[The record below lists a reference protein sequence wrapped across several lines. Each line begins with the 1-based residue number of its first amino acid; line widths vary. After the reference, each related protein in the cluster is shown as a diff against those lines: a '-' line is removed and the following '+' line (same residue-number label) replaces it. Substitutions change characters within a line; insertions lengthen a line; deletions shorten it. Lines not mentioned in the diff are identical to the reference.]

1 MKTILNVVSIAL
13 AVSALAVVCSC
24 RNEEPAE
31 QPKIEKLQFT
41 EAKKTLEVGQQASV
55 GIVITPGE
63 ARKGSVIEYSASVK
77 GIIAID
83 KEKSGS
89 EGAVFTAVA
98 PGSVVLLAKSGGVV
112 DYCDITVTGETEISI
127 PYISLTESVL
137 ELPVGKK
144 RYVAASLQGGSPAD
158 QNNFTFS
165 NSSDYFVY
173 MESVNNTVVL
183 EGLKKGMS
191 RVTIGHPKAQ
201 YNTSCVVFVL
211 NEGENARYITGENVV
226 FMELGT
232 GTREYAVRMV
242 GFDESVYSN
251 VIDNTFFQVIEGNSI
266 IDVTGIGKTCTIKAK
281 SAGVARVQARNQAI
295 TDYTFEFQVV
305 VQQKNDVKYINT
317 KQNFYIINDT
327 DYVNFNVNIEG
338 DVPADWADSFSCHIP
353 AEYDGVISVEHMK
366 DRFVVQGIK
375 NGQAVLVIENEYTK
389 GFPCEILFIV
399 QNQRIAA
406 AEDPLYIKTSQTV
419 IQMEAGKGAPD
430 AILKM
435 QLVGGTSADQ
445 NNFEWVVEDSS
456 IITVAA
462 PGTVNYKRSQ
472 VNTRQVYEI
481 EAVITAKKPGTVRIT
496 VSNKPK
502 ALNDVTVIVKVY
514 PYGTFNG
521 QALYIDGPS
530 IIKLK
535 EGTDVDIYTPVI
547 GGNPALLGPTEWES
561 KNPAI
566 AYVTGSGLHGNVRA
580 GASGVT
586 KLKVSGENIAQEFEA
601 VIVVYREGEEDLL
614 KFIYTDNISY
624 RLTVGQTARIPIRH
638 PNILSSQ
645 FDFTVYNTNKQSI
658 YHAVSGDVIL
668 VSGYET
674 GSGEL
679 IIQTDDPECND
690 LTIAITVE
698 SGQID
703 AARPYS
709 ISVQGD
715 NYIGVE
721 EGQTISVTVEM
732 PGAGPKE
739 LKNLLFSV
747 EDTSIARIKNSV
759 DNEAHLEGLKEG
771 QTVLKVNHAKSI
783 NEKIIV
789 IYVVRKGQSVTGKVI
804 LGIEKQNHVIMKD
817 QSVFLRLITNAK
829 ENELPFIAIKSQ
841 VNAENIHIDFNH
853 DSMLVTGLKEG
864 ASRITLWCAD
874 GGIVKSLVDLD
885 IYITVK
891 EEIGIR
897 GEIGFP
903 DSIIVVKD
911 KYKKIQAGVIGVS
924 ANDLSVDY
932 QFEDVSVAG
941 ISGAGLEVVI
951 KGLAKGE
958 TYLQVACPQLGFYK
972 KTLVI
977 CVADEAELESFYYFT
992 VPKNLY
998 RIKKGDQ
1005 IQVNLNFGENGS
1017 PANAMYEWTN
1027 TANNDA
1033 VSINTQLK
1041 GARITGMNEGQA
1053 VIHITCAAMGNIKP
1067 VEIIVEVSDLAAV
1080 NDTYRFALEAGIRQ
1094 MSKDTVYMM
1103 PVSIYYGSEYY
1114 DDYDVLHPG
1123 IKMDNGYNGI
1133 RISVSDPS
1141 VIDAVMGTG
1150 DNSQFLRITA
1160 RHAGKAEILLSHDM
1174 IGDPAKILVVVYE
1187 GEAPHGEAGFVF
1199 YVPQKYYL
1207 IGKEETKEITIQTAG
1222 SPQLAQSSLSWIN
1235 NSPAVF
1241 SINASDKTNVIVT
1254 GLASGAGSLTL
1265 RDSAGNTE
1273 TVYVSVS
1280 ETDEANTVSVATES
1294 VIILSLEGNITG
1306 YMTKIIVTGGSQ
1318 NGISWREKDDSML
1331 NIVSGGLSC
1340 VLYPM
1345 RTGITEVSVRGGGF
1359 TKTIV
1364 VAITETEE
1372 EKQKLSVMNVD
1383 QRGFRLSKG
1392 ETVIINPY
1400 YRAKKP
1406 SADAQVR
1413 PIFDNKVV
1421 TWQPNGKAV
1430 TFTAQNIGVQ
1440 SVMLSNEECC
1450 NDILMTFEVD
1460 ESLSGAAVE
1469 PDKYV
1474 YMTTNN
1480 PVILLE
1486 PGYTDYYTE
1495 IQVIGEYTGSDSE
1508 FNWSCDNSKVKL
1520 NAFGRYAFIS
1530 VGKGEYKAA
1539 VTVKNAQ
1546 CIDNLTINIIVGKKY
1561 TQEETIEPYLYV
1573 EKTVYTMNKS
1583 DSSLLIPLEIKNVPN
1598 ADYSKVTVYWS
1609 SYIVEC
1615 SFANGYILVN
1625 ARDTG
1630 AASIEARYNNLT
1642 VKLYVI
1648 IQEMHEN
1655 GAVYLT
1661 TSQNYVITNV
1671 NSAKAIT
1678 VNLINYE
1685 EPDSS
1690 KITWKSAN
1698 TNVAHVIGSGKMVQ
1712 VLGIGAGFTKLTASH
1727 SKAFNDI
1734 EIVVK
1739 VLPSGS
1745 GEDVCYLTTGENVI
1759 ETYISTNSRQIS
1771 ISKVGGR
1778 SGAVEATWTVDNPSI
1793 AGVIGNNEIAYI
1805 TSKKEGQARITV
1817 SDREAGT
1824 LDIVVIVR
1832 RQKPGDLFI
1841 FTSQPIVQIK
1851 PMSSNGVLTV
1861 TMPGI
1866 DQSEE
1871 QKFQWQIYSQMPSD
1885 IEMARKGG
1893 QVVSIYAMGK
1903 RCTVNG
1909 IYAGTARIKVTH
1921 PKAAEAAYIVVQVTS
1936 FDSMRFGQ
1944 QSVEI
1949 VKNDM
1954 AYVVLETPDFENY
1967 ADKIIFSTDNPSVAT
1982 VIGTHRVALISAQG
1996 ASGTA
2001 AITVS
2006 IPDTNL
2012 SATVTVTVVEEPKYN
2027 EPEIMVNQS
2036 MFILN
2041 PREVPFYVQANI
2053 IGFGMNDNDSDRLRW
2068 EFNYTDTQKANPML
2082 KIYPENVE
2090 GNKGFE
2096 STGKT
2101 VLIEVQQTGGK
2112 VYSQVEYCTLTITH
2126 PDTSRK
2132 RVIYFQIQE
2141 ESNAFTISKK
2151 SLTLETG
2158 NHAELSCN
2166 ILNGSSRDYEEVV
2179 WTAKR
2184 DSNDPGKDIVTIV
2197 GRGRSV
2203 QIIGM
2208 TDGETTV
2215 TASYRGLN
2223 SQGNICKV
2231 VVKSVYYFNITYQ
2244 NLLCFPGQRD
2254 DNGYGSFSIGYSIR
2268 PPNAAI
2274 EWIDTANASDG
2285 IIATIIKGNAV
2296 EDSTGTG
2303 QGRIYFDFH
2312 KEGSFLLMGRANNIT
2327 SRVNITVKNSYNFQI
2342 QSGGK
2347 WEWPYQH
2354 RDETYKNDD
2363 GVDTGN
2369 PMTSKKPTL
2378 INDHGYAIR
2387 YTITPATAS
2396 IRLVPNDNGNASGYR
2411 TVESLYN
2418 RGWEIIIGTPTPAGL
2433 SASGYIYVKNRL
2445 EDSIQLKFRLYKP
2458 DGTPVHDSEYDRTL
2472 RFDSAFPNGYSRLIP
2487 VFQRI
2492 SGADSNANTAYLGA
2506 YPDKSKEVDTG
2517 IAGSYAK
2524 VFSESNI
2531 SGGYLIPDTTQN
2543 GGLLNNYAAGKPI
2556 ADTYNLV
2563 VADGEEHYI
2572 ILDKAHKDAKV
2583 VITNKDGSLITEAY
2597 KRITNNGKGFSADL
2611 VTLES
2616 GVRAI
2621 KISGGRDLVVFNA
2634 FETYYDPVCE
2644 LSVPF
2649 APDYTTDQKYEIIG
2663 TVPSRETWDAYCG
2676 SSTGWTGW
2684 EYNAIPPY
2692 IYRYTTGFCWYLEA
2706 NGSYSQR
2713 GGVYLEKNES
2723 HPGIDNTYCYHQ
2735 FSYIVA
2741 EGEYIEL
2748 PDHRIIK
2755 ASHNSIVGFKVENT
2769 YVYQDDYFLPSGDY
2783 VNEKADRTHPSITS
2797 VTSQSGYNDSIIT
2810 TKYTV
2815 HYYHVTSNSNNG
2827 ATFNLQTRTFTV
2839 TGTSTSTETD
2849 GYNYYIV
2856 PAGTYLLTGSSTSWD
2871 ETTYSYRYFPEEV
2884 LIDASMQKLKN
2895 MKGESYTKQELPK
2908 IYNKFD
2914 TLKSGAATPTRWHVL
2929 DNSYENSISGMGG
2942 GKLIRIL
2949 KYPSY
2954 YPNDFKT
2961 YFTASVDSVG
2971 KIRRI
2976 SYNSEHDIYDFK
2988 PYQNDLQET
2997 SDDFFVQ
3004 YYNGKTNIVYNFLYN
3019 KIYSYTG
3026 YADKDQLPNNIK
3038 PQESETRN
3046 RLTYGKDEQRNEYA
3060 YYSNNINTLIDTG
3073 EINNAKWAVANT
3085 DAKKNDLAYSDIS
3098 HIRIE
3103 PMTKTLANRKTSV
3116 LKTVSNQKLVELPLG
3131 GKFVNGGTKFFTLL
3145 NLKEKIGNEYV
3156 FKPSALNTDVV
3167 VSRVT
3172 VPLTITYENAH
3183 RGASDSEK
3191 NTLTI
3196 NVKYEINAR
3205 KNAATNGG
3213 VYNEKWEDL
3222 DLNADYRNL
3231 GIEFND
3237 IFYNGVLT
3245 EYETLKGRCYIKP
3258 Y

>member
-1 MKTILNVVSIAL
+1 MKTILNAVSIAL
-13 AVSALAVVCSC
+13 VVSLLAGVCSC
-24 RNEEPAE
+24 HNENPAE
-31 QPKIEKLQFT
+31 RPKIEKLQFT

-55 GIVITPGE
+55 GITITPSE
-63 ARKGSVIEYSASVK
+63 ARKGNVIEYSASVK

-89 EGAVFTAVA
+89 EGVVFTAVA
-98 PGSVVLLAKSGGVV
+98 PGSVVLLARSGGVV
-112 DYCDITVTGETEISI
+112 DYCDITVTGETEITI
-127 PYISLTESVL
+127 PYISLTENVL
-137 ELPVGKK
+137 EIPVGKK

-165 NSSDYFVY
+165 NSNDYFVY

-183 EGLKKGMS
+183 EGLKKGIS

-201 YNTSCVVFVL
+201 YNTSCVIFVL
-211 NEGENARYITGENVV
+211 NEGENAKYITGENAV
-226 FMELGT
+226 FMELGA
-232 GTREYAVRMV
+232 GTREYAIRMV
-242 GFDESVYSN
+242 GFDESVYAN
-251 VIDNTFFQVIEGNSI
+251 VIGNTFFQVIEGNSI
-266 IDVTGIGKTCTIKAK
+266 IDVLGIGASCTIKAK
-281 SAGVARVQARNQAI
+281 SAGVAKVQVRNQAI

-338 DVPADWADSFSCHIP
+338 SVPADWADNFSCHIP
-353 AEYDGVISVEHMK
+353 IEYAGVIAVEHMK
-366 DRFVVQGIK
+366 DRFVVHGIK
-375 NGQAVLVIENEYTK
+375 NGKAVLVIENDYTK

-406 AEDPLYIKTSQTV
+406 VEDSLYIKTSQTV

-445 NNFEWVVEDSS
+445 NNFEWEVEDSS

-462 PGTVNYKRSQ
+462 TGTVSYKRSQ
-472 VNTRQVYEI
+472 VNTRQVYEV
-481 EAVITAKKPGTVRIT
+481 EAVITAKKPGTARIT
-496 VSNKPK
+496 ISNKPK
-502 ALNDVTVIVKVY
+502 ALNDVTVMVKVY

-521 QALYIDGPS
+521 QALYLGGPS

-535 EGTDVDIYTPVI
+535 EGADVDIYTPVI
-547 GGNPALLGPTEWES
+547 GGNPALLGLTEWES

-566 AYVTGSGLHGNVRA
+566 AYVTGSGLHGNVQA
-580 GASGVT
+580 ASGASGVT
-586 KLKVSGENIAQEFEA
+586 KLKVSGENVAQDFEA

-614 KFIYTDNISY
+614 KYIYTDNISY

-658 YHAVSGDVIL
+658 YHVVSGDVII

-679 IIQTDDPECND
+679 IIQTDDPDCND

-698 SGQID
+698 SDQID

-715 NYIGVE
+715 NYKGME
-721 EGQTISVTVEM
+721 EGQTVSVTIEM
-732 PGAGPKE
+732 SGASPKE

-747 EDTSIARIKNSV
+747 EDTSIVRIKNAVS
-759 DNEAHLEGLKEG
+759 NEVQLEGLKEG
-771 QTVLKVNHAKSI
+771 QTVLKINHAKSI
-783 NEKIIV
+783 NEKV
-789 IYVVRKGQSVTGKVI
+789 VVVYVVKKGQSATGKVI
-804 LGIEKQNHVIMKD
+804 LGIEKQNHVIMKE

-841 VNAENIHIDFNH
+841 VNADNIHIDFNH

-864 ASRITLWCAD
+864 TSKITVWCVD
-874 GGIVKSLVDLD
+874 GSIVKSLVDLD

-911 KYKKIQAGVIGVS
+911 KYKKIQASVIGLS
-924 ANDLSVDY
+924 ANYLAIDY
-932 QFEDVSVAG
+932 QFEDASVAG
-941 ISGAGLEVVI
+941 ISGAGLDVVI

-958 TYLQVACPQLGFYK
+958 TYLQVACPQISFYK
-972 KTLVI
+972 KVLVI
-977 CVADEAELESFYYFT
+977 CVADEVELEAFYYFT

-1017 PANAMYEWTN
+1017 PANALYEWTN
-1027 TANNDA
+1027 VANNDV

-1041 GARITGMNEGQA
+1041 GARITGKNEGQA
-1053 VIHITCAAMGNIKP
+1053 VIHITCAAMSNIKP
-1067 VEIIVEVSDLAAV
+1067 VEIIVEVSDTAAV
-1080 NDTYRFALEAGIRQ
+1080 NDAYRFALEASIRQ

-1103 PVSIYYGSEYY
+1103 PVSIYYGNEYY

-1133 RISVSDPS
+1133 QISVSDPS
-1141 VIDAVMGTG
+1141 VIDAVMGAG

-1160 RHAGKAEILLSHDM
+1160 RNEGKAEIVLSHDM
-1174 IGDPAKILVVVYE
+1174 IGDPAKILVVVYA
-1187 GEAPHGEAGFVF
+1187 GETPQSEAGFVF
-1199 YVPQKYYL
+1199 YVPKKHYL
-1207 IGKEETKEITIQTAG
+1207 IGKDETREITVQTAG
-1222 SPQLAQSSLSWIN
+1222 SVQLAQSSLSWTN
-1235 NSPAVF
+1235 NTPSVV
-1241 SINASDKTNVIVT
+1241 SINVADKTNVIVT
-1254 GLASGAGSLTL
+1254 GLASGAGSLTVC
-1265 RDSAGNTE
+1265 DSAGNTE

-1280 ETDEANTVSVATES
+1280 EIDEANTVNVATES
-1294 VIILSLEGNITG
+1294 VIILSLEGNNTG
-1306 YMTKIIVTGGSQ
+1306 YITRIIVTGGSQ
-1318 NGISWREKDDSML
+1318 SGISWREKDDSML

-1345 RTGITEVSVRGGGF
+1345 QAGITEVTVRGSGF
-1359 TKTIV
+1359 IKTIV
-1364 VAITETEE
+1364 VAITETEA
-1372 EKQKLSVMNVD
+1372 EKQKFSVMNVD
-1383 QRGFRLSKG
+1383 QRSFKLSKG

-1400 YRAKKP
+1400 YRIIKP
-1406 SADAQVR
+1406 YADAQVR
-1413 PIFDNKVV
+1413 PVFDNKVV
-1421 TWQPNGKAV
+1421 TWQSSGKAI

-1440 SVMLSNEECC
+1440 SVMLSNEECG
-1450 NDILMTFEVD
+1450 NDILLTFEVD
-1460 ESLSGAAVE
+1460 ELLSGTAVE

-1508 FNWSCDNSKVKL
+1508 FIWSCDNAKVKL

-1561 TQEETIEPYLYV
+1561 AQEETIEPYLYV

-1583 DSSLLIPLEIKNVPN
+1583 DSSLLIPLEIRNVPN
-1598 ADYSKVTVYWS
+1598 ADYSKVTVCWS
-1609 SYIVEC
+1609 SYILEC

-1648 IQEMHEN
+1648 IQEMYEN

-1671 NSAKAIT
+1671 NSAKAIA
-1678 VNLINYE
+1678 VNLVNYE
-1685 EPDSS
+1685 EPDSA

-1698 TNVAHVIGSGKMVQ
+1698 TNVAHVIGSGKTVQ
-1712 VLGIGAGFTKLTASH
+1712 VLGIGVGFTKLTASH

-1745 GEDVCYLTTGENVI
+1745 NEDVCYLTTGENVI
-1759 ETYISTNSRQIS
+1759 ETYVSTNSRQIS
-1771 ISKVGGR
+1771 ISKIGGR
-1778 SGAVEATWTVDNPSI
+1778 SGTVEAAWTVDNPSI
-1793 AGVIGNNEIAYI
+1793 VGVMGNNDIAYI

-1824 LDIVVIVR
+1824 LDIVVVVR
-1832 RQKPGDLFI
+1832 QQKPGDLFI
-1841 FTSQPIVQIK
+1841 FTSQPIVQIT

-1885 IEMARKGG
+1885 IEAARKGG

-1954 AYVVLETPDFENY
+1954 SYVVLETPDYENY
-1967 ADKIIFSTDNPSVAT
+1967 ADKVVFSTDNPSVAT
-1982 VIGTHRVALISAQG
+1982 VIGTHRVVLISAQG

-2001 AITVS
+2001 AITAS

-2012 SATVTVTVVEEPKYN
+2012 SATVNVTVVDEPKYN
-2027 EPEIMVNQS
+2027 EPEIIVNQS

-2041 PREVPFYVQANI
+2041 PREAPFYVQANI
-2053 IGFGMNDNDSDRLRW
+2053 AGFGMNDNDSDRLRW
-2068 EFNYTDTQKANPML
+2068 EFNFTDTQKANPML
-2082 KIYPENVE
+2082 KLYPDNVE
-2090 GNKGFE
+2090 DNKGFE

-2101 VLIEVQQTGGK
+2101 VLIEVQQEAGK
-2112 VYSQVEYCTLTITH
+2112 VYTQVEYCTLTITH

-2132 RVIYFQIQE
+2132 RVLYFQIQE
-2141 ESNAFTISKK
+2141 DSNAFTISKK
-2151 SLTLETG
+2151 SLMLETG
-2158 NHAELSCN
+2158 QRTELSCN
-2166 ILNGSSRDYEEVV
+2166 ILNGSSKDYEEVV

-2184 DSNDPGKDIVTIV
+2184 DSVDPGKDIVQVI
-2197 GRGRSV
+2197 GRGKSV
-2203 QIIGM
+2203 QILGK

-2223 SQGNICKV
+2223 SQGNICRV
-2231 VVKSVYYFNITYQ
+2231 VVRSVYYFNITYQ

-2254 DNGYGSFSIGYSIR
+2254 DNGYGSFSIGYSVR

-2285 IIATIIKGNAV
+2285 IIATIIKGDAV

-2312 KEGSFLLMGRANNIT
+2312 KEGSFILMGTANSRT

-2354 RDETYKNDD
+2354 RDKTFKNDD

-2369 PMTSKKPTL
+2369 PMTSKEPTL
-2378 INDHGYAIR
+2378 INERGYAVR

-2396 IRLVPNDNGNASGYR
+2396 IRLVPNDNGNASGYK

-2418 RGWEIIIGTPTPAGL
+2418 RGWEIIIGAPTPAGI

-2445 EDSIQLKFRLYKP
+2445 EDTIQLKFKLYKP

-2492 SGADSNANTAYLGA
+2492 SGGDSNANTAYLGA
-2506 YPDKSKEVDTG
+2506 YPDKSKEVDAG
-2517 IAGSYAK
+2517 IAGTYAK
-2524 VFSESNI
+2524 VYSESNI

-2543 GGLLNNYAAGKPI
+2543 GGLLNNYATGKPI

-2583 VITNKDGSLITEAY
+2583 VITNNDGSLITDAY
-2597 KRITNNGKGFSADL
+2597 KKVTNNGKGLSVDL

-2621 KISGGRDLVVFNA
+2621 KISGGKDLVVFNA

-2649 APDYTTDQKYEIIG
+2649 APDYTSALKYEAIG
-2663 TVPSRETWDAYCG
+2663 NVPARSNRNAYNG
-2676 SSTGWTGW
+2676 SGTAWTED
-2684 EYNAIPPY
+2684 EYNIWPPY
-2692 IYRYTTGFCWYLEA
+2692 L
-2706 NGSYSQR
+2706 
-2713 GGVYLEKNES
+2713 
-2723 HPGIDNTYCYHQ
+2723 YCYERGYCRILEPNGTFTSGIFYLQRQERPPGDNNRHIDQ
-2735 FSYIVA
+2735 SSYMVC

-2748 PDHRIIK
+2748 PNHRIIK
-2755 ASHNSIVGFKVENT
+2755 AAANAIVQFKIVNTYIYESDYFVPSGIYLDEKASIPHNSIT
-2769 YVYQDDYFLPSGDY
+2769 
-2783 VNEKADRTHPSITS
+2783 
-2797 VTSQSGYNDSIIT
+2797 VTDQQQNGSRQ
-2810 TKYTV
+2810 YTV
-2815 HYYHVTSNSNNG
+2815 HYYHVTQNSYSG
-2827 ATFNLQTRTFTV
+2827 AVFNEQTRTFTV
-2839 TGTSTSTETD
+2839 SGSSISTGTG
-2849 GYNYYIV
+2849 GYDYYIV
-2856 PAGTYLLTGSSTSWD
+2856 PAGTYLLTKTNSSLDYFTGIN
-2871 ETTYSYRYFPEEV
+2871 TYTYDYRYFPEEV
-2884 LIDASMQKLKN
+2884 LIDASLETMKN
-2895 MKGESYTKQELPK
+2895 MKGESYTKEELPK
-2908 IYNKFD
+2908 LYNKFD
-2914 TLKSGAATPTRWHVL
+2914 TLNFGSATPTRWHVL
-2929 DNSYENSISGMGG
+2929 DNSYERGVGNAS
-2942 GKLIRIL
+2942 KLIKISP
-2949 KYPSY
+2949 YI
-2954 YPNDFKT
+2954 NADANKT
-2961 YFTASVDSVG
+2961 YFTASVDGVG
-2971 KIRRI
+2971 RIRRI
-2976 SYNSEHDIYDFK
+2976 SYNSEHEIYAYK

-2997 SDDFFVQ
+2997 TDDFFVQ
-3004 YYNGKTNIVYNFLYN
+3004 YFNGKTNIVYNFLYN
-3019 KIYSYTG
+3019 RIYSYIG
-3026 YADKDQLPNNIK
+3026 YTDKDQLPNNIK
-3038 PQESETRN
+3038 PQEGETRN
-3046 RLTYGKDEQRNEYA
+3046 RLTHGKDEQKNEYA

-3073 EINNAKWAVANT
+3073 SANYVKWTLADT

-3116 LKTVSNQKLVELPLG
+3116 LKVVSNQRLVELPLG
-3131 GKFVNGGTKFFTLL
+3131 GKFVNGNGKYFTLL
-3145 NLKEKIGNEYV
+3145 NLKEKIGNDYV
-3156 FKPSALNTDVV
+3156 FKPSVFNTDVV

-3172 VPLTITYENAH
+3172 VPITITYENAH
-3183 RGASDSEK
+3183 RGAGDSEK

-3196 NVKYEINAR
+3196 NVKYEINSR
-3205 KNAATNGG
+3205 KNAVNNGG
-3213 VYNEKWEDL
+3213 VYNETWDDL
-3222 DLNADYRNL
+3222 DLNADYRIL
-3231 GIEFND
+3231 GIDFND
-3237 IFYNGVLT
+3237 IFYNSVLT
-3245 EYETLKGRCYIKP
+3245 EYETLKGRCFIKP

>member
-1 MKTILNVVSIAL
+1 MKTIRNAVTIAL
-13 AVSALAVVCSC
+13 AVSALAAICSC
-24 RNEEPAE
+24 HNEEPAE
-31 QPKIEKLQFT
+31 QPKIEKLQFS

-55 GIVITPGE
+55 GITITPDE
-63 ARKGSVIEYSASVK
+63 ARNGSVIEYSDSVK

-83 KEKSGS
+83 NQRSSS

-98 PGSVVLLAKSGGVV
+98 PGSTVLLAKSGGVA
-112 DYCDITVTGETEISI
+112 DYCDITVTGETEIAI
-127 PYISLTESVL
+127 PYISLTEKVL
-137 ELPVGKK
+137 EIPVGKK

-158 QNNFTFS
+158 QNNFIFS
-165 NSSDYFVY
+165 NSNDSFVY

-211 NEGENARYITGENVV
+211 NEGENAKYITGENVV

-232 GTREYAVRMV
+232 GTKEYAIRMV

-251 VIDNTFFQVIEGNSI
+251 IIGNTFFQVIEGNSV
-266 IDVTGIGKTCTIKAK
+266 IDVTGIGETCTIKAK
-281 SAGVARVQARNQAI
+281 SAGVAKVQARNQAI
-295 TDYTFEFQVV
+295 ADYIFEFQVV

-327 DYVNFNVNIEG
+327 DYVNFNVYIEG
-338 DVPADWADSFSCHIP
+338 SVPSDWADGFSCHIP
-353 AEYDGVISVEHMK
+353 AEYDGIIAVDHMK
-366 DRFVVQGIK
+366 DRFVVHGIR
-375 NGQAVLVIENEYTK
+375 NGHAVLVIENEYTR

-406 AEDPLYIKTSQTV
+406 EEDSLYIKTSQTV

-435 QLVGGTSADQ
+435 QLAGGTSADQ
-445 NNFEWVVEDSS
+445 NNFEWVVEDASV
-456 IITVAA
+456 ITVAA
-462 PGTVNYKRSQ
+462 PGTVIYKRSQ
-472 VNTRQVYEI
+472 VNTLKMYEV
-481 EAVITAKKPGTVRIT
+481 EAVITAKKPGTTRIT
-496 VSNKPK
+496 ITNKPK
-502 ALNDVTVIVKVY
+502 ALNDVTVMVKVY

-521 QALYIDGPS
+521 QALYIGGPS

-535 EGTDVDIYTPVI
+535 EGEDVDIYTPVI
-547 GGNPALLGPTEWES
+547 GGNPALLGHTEWES

-566 AYVTGSGLHGNVRA
+566 ASVTGSGLHGNVQA
-580 GASGVT
+580 VSGASGVT

-601 VIVVYREGEEDLL
+601 VIVVYRDGEEDLL
-614 KFIYTDNISY
+614 KYIYTDNISY
-624 RLTVGQTARIPIRH
+624 RLTEGQTVRIPVLH
-638 PNILSSQ
+638 PNILPSQ

-658 YHAVSGDVIL
+658 YHVVTGDVIF
-668 VSGYET
+668 VSGYEA

-679 IIQTDDPECND
+679 IIRTDDPDCND
-690 LTIAITVE
+690 LIIAITVE

-715 NYIGVE
+715 SFKGME

-732 PGAGPKE
+732 PGASPKE
-739 LKNLLFSV
+739 QKNLLFSV
-747 EDTSIARIKNSV
+747 DDPGIVRIKNAVS
-759 DNEAHLEGLKEG
+759 NEVQLEGIKEG
-771 QTVLKVNHAKSI
+771 QTVLRINHARSI
-783 NEKIIV
+783 NEKVIV
-789 IYVVRKGQSVTGKVI
+789 VYVVMKGQSAADKVI

-817 QSVFLRLITNAK
+817 QSVFLRLLTNAK
-829 ENELPFIAIKSQ
+829 ESELPLIAIKSQ

-853 DSMLVTGLKEG
+853 DSMLVTGMKEG
-864 ASRITLWCAD
+864 TSRITVWCAD
-874 GGIVKSLVDLD
+874 GATVKSLVDLD

-891 EEIGIR
+891 EELGIK

-924 ANDLSVDY
+924 DNYLSVDY
-932 QFEDVSVAG
+932 QFEDASVAG
-941 ISGAGLEVVI
+941 ISGTGLDVVI

-958 TYLQVACPQLGFYK
+958 TYLQVACPRLGFYK

-977 CVADEAELESFYYFT
+977 CVADEAEIESLYYFT

-1005 IQVNLNFGENGS
+1005 IQINLNFGENGS
-1017 PANAMYEWTN
+1017 PANALYEWTN
-1027 TANNDA
+1027 IANNDA
-1033 VSINTQLK
+1033 VSINTQPK
-1041 GARITGMNEGQA
+1041 GACITGRNEGQA
-1053 VIHITCAAMGNIKP
+1053 VIRVACAAMDNNKP
-1067 VEIIVEVSDLAAV
+1067 VEIIVEVSDTV
-1080 NDTYRFALEAGIRQ
+1080 PSNDTYRFALEAGIRQ

-1114 DDYDVLHPG
+1114 DDYDTLHPG
-1123 IKMDNGYNGI
+1123 IKMDSGYNGI

-1160 RHAGKAEILLSHDM
+1160 RNEGKAEILLSHDM
-1174 IGDPAKILVVVYE
+1174 IGDPAKILVIVYA
-1187 GEAPHGEAGFVF
+1187 GEVPQGEAGFVF

-1207 IGKEETKEITIQTAG
+1207 IGKNETKTITIQTTG

-1235 NSPAVF
+1235 NNQSVV
-1241 SINASDKTNVIVT
+1241 SINAADKTNVSVT
-1254 GLASGAGSLTL
+1254 GLAGGAGSLTL

-1280 ETDEANTVSVATES
+1280 ETTEENTVSVATES
-1294 VIILSLEGNITG
+1294 VIILSLEGNNTG
-1306 YMTKIIVTGGSQ
+1306 YITKIIVTGGSQ
-1318 NGISWREKDDSML
+1318 SGISWREKDDSML
-1331 NIVSGGLSC
+1331 NIVGGGLSC
-1340 VLYPM
+1340 ALYPM
-1345 RTGITEVSVRGGGF
+1345 RPGITELTVRGSGF
-1359 TKTIV
+1359 AKTIV
-1364 VAITETEE
+1364 VAITETEA
-1372 EKQKLSVMNVD
+1372 EKQTLSVMNID
-1383 QRGFRLSKG
+1383 QRNFRLSKG

-1400 YRAKKP
+1400 YRVTKP
-1406 SADAQVR
+1406 YADAQAR
-1413 PIFDNKVV
+1413 PVFDNKVV
-1421 TWQPNGKAV
+1421 TWQQNGKAIA
-1430 TFTAQNIGVQ
+1430 FTAQNIGVQ
-1440 SVMLSNEECC
+1440 NVILSNRECE
-1450 NDILMTFEVD
+1450 NDILLTFEVD

-1508 FNWSCDNSKVKL
+1508 FIWSCDNSKVKL

-1539 VTVKNAQ
+1539 ITVKNAQ

-1573 EKTVYTMNKS
+1573 EKPVYTMNKS
-1583 DSSLLIPLEIKNVPN
+1583 DSSLLIPLEIRNVPN
-1598 ADYSKVTVYWS
+1598 ADYSKVTVQS
-1609 SYIVEC
+1609 SGYSAEC

-1630 AASIEARYNNLT
+1630 TVSIEARYNNLT

-1648 IQEMHEN
+1648 IQEMYEN

-1678 VNLINYE
+1678 VNLVNYE
-1685 EPDSS
+1685 EPDSG

-1698 TNVAHVIGSGKMVQ
+1698 TNIAHVIGSGKAVQ
-1712 VLGIGAGFTKLTASH
+1712 VLGTGAGFTKLTASH

-1745 GEDVCYLTTGENVI
+1745 SEDVCYLTTGENVI
-1759 ETYISTNSRQIS
+1759 ETYVSTNSRQIS
-1771 ISKVGGR
+1771 ISKIGGR
-1778 SGAVEATWTVDNPSI
+1778 SGAVEAVWTVDNPSI
-1793 AGVIGNNEIAYI
+1793 AGVIGNNDIAYI
-1805 TSKKEGQARITV
+1805 TPKKEGQARITV

-1832 RQKPGDLFI
+1832 KQKPGDLFI
-1841 FTSQPIVQIK
+1841 YTSQPIVQIP

-1861 TMPGI
+1861 SMPGI
-1866 DQSEE
+1866 DKSEE

-1885 IEMARKGG
+1885 ISAARKGG
-1893 QVVSIYAMGK
+1893 QVVSIYAMGT

-1936 FDSMRFGQ
+1936 FNSMRFGQ

-1949 VKNDM
+1949 VRNDM
-1954 AYVVLETPDFENY
+1954 SYVVLETPDYENY
-1967 ADKIIFSTDNPSVAT
+1967 ADKVVFSTDNPSVAA
-1982 VIGTHRVALISAQG
+1982 VIGTHKVALISAQG

-2001 AITVS
+2001 VITAS

-2012 SATVTVTVVEEPKYN
+2012 SATVNVTVVDEPKYN
-2027 EPEIMVNQS
+2027 EPEIIVNQS
-2036 MFILN
+2036 MFILH
-2041 PREVPFYVQANI
+2041 PREAPFYVQASV

-2068 EFNYTDTQKANPML
+2068 EFNFTDTQKANPML
-2082 KIYPENVE
+2082 KLYPDNVE
-2090 GNKGFE
+2090 NNKGFE

-2101 VLIEVQQTGGK
+2101 VLIEVQQEAGK
-2112 VYSQVEYCTLTITH
+2112 VYTQIEYCTLTVTH
-2126 PDTSRK
+2126 PDTSCK
-2132 RVIYFQIQE
+2132 RVLYFQIQE

-2158 NHAELSCN
+2158 GQAELSCN
-2166 ILNGSSRDYEEVV
+2166 ILNGSSKDYDEVV

-2184 DSNDPGKDIVTIV
+2184 DSIDPGKDIVKVI
-2197 GRGRSV
+2197 GRGKSV
-2203 QIIGM
+2203 QILGM

-2231 VVKSVYYFNITYQ
+2231 TVRSVYYFNITYQ

-2254 DNGYGSFSIGYSIR
+2254 DNGYGSFSIGYSVR

-2274 EWIDTANASDG
+2274 NWIDTANTGDG
-2285 IIATIIKGNAV
+2285 IIATIIKGDAV
-2296 EDSTGTG
+2296 EDAAGTG

-2312 KEGSFLLMGRANNIT
+2312 KEGSFILMGTTNNKM

-2354 RDETYKNDD
+2354 RDVTFKNDD

-2369 PMTSKKPTL
+2369 PMTSKEPTL
-2378 INDHGYAIR
+2378 IKERGYAIR

-2396 IRLVPNDNGNASGYR
+2396 IRLVPNDNGGSSGYK
-2411 TVESLYN
+2411 TVESLYS
-2418 RGWEIIIGTPTPAGL
+2418 RGWEIIIGTPTPTGL

-2445 EDSIQLKFRLYKP
+2445 EDSVQLRFRLYKP

-2472 RFDSAFPNGYSRLIP
+2472 RFDSVFPNGYSRLIP

-2492 SGADSNANTAYLGA
+2492 SGGDSNANTAYLGA
-2506 YPDKSKEVDTG
+2506 YPEKSKEVDTG

-2524 VFSESNI
+2524 VFNESNI
-2531 SGGYLIPDTTQN
+2531 SGEYLIPDTAQN
-2543 GGLLNNYAAGKPI
+2543 GGLINNYPAGKPI
-2556 ADTYNLV
+2556 ADTYNLM

-2583 VITNKDGSLITEAY
+2583 VITNKDGPLVND
-2597 KRITNNGKGFSADL
+2597 KKVTNNGKGFSADL
-2611 VTLES
+2611 ITLES

-2621 KISGGRDLVVFNA
+2621 KISGGKDFVIFNA

-2649 APDYTTDQKYEIIG
+2649 APDYFLVLKYEERGFVQSMI
-2663 TVPSRETWDAYCG
+2663 TLNTYCG
-2676 SSTGWTGW
+2676 TDTHM
-2684 EYNAIPPY
+2684 EYVGYSPMSPP
-2692 IYRYTTGFCWYLEA
+2692 IYYNYNVGNCWYLNA
-2706 NGSYSQR
+2706 NGTYSVR
-2713 GGVYLEKNES
+2713 DAPLTIHETRAGYPLKIYDVFKR
-2723 HPGIDNTYCYHQ
+2723 
-2735 FSYIVA
+2735 IVLKD
-2741 EGEYIEL
+2741 EYIEL
-2748 PDHRIIK
+2748 PDRRIIK
-2755 ASHNSIVGFKVENT
+2755 ANCNAIVEYKIDNT
-2769 YVYQDDYFLPSGDY
+2769 YVYTDDHFVLSGVYTD
-2783 VNEKADRTHPSITS
+2783 EKANISHNKIVLNYGQESFKI
-2797 VTSQSGYNDSIIT
+2797 
-2810 TKYTV
+2810 YTV
-2815 HYYHVTSNSNNG
+2815 YYYHVTYNNDSVVFTPSNTS
-2827 ATFNLQTRTFTV
+2827 FTV
-2839 TGTSTSTETD
+2839 NVNNTSTGTGGHD
-2849 GYNYYIV
+2849 YYVV
-2856 PAGTYLLTGSSTSWD
+2856 PAGMYLLTKKNSSSS
-2871 ETTYSYRYFPEEV
+2871 EVPLEYRCFSEEV
-2884 LIDASMQKLKN
+2884 LIDEPLEIVKN
-2895 MKGESYTKQELPK
+2895 MKGTTYTQQDFPK
-2908 IYNKFD
+2908 IYNRYD
-2914 TLKSGAATPTRWHVL
+2914 TFTFGTATPTKWHVL
-2929 DNSYENSISGMGG
+2929 TNKYEKSNNSEQSGR
-2942 GKLIRIL
+2942 LINIL
-2949 KYPSY
+2949 PYNNP
-2954 YPNDFKT
+2954 DTGKT
-2961 YFTASVDSVG
+2961 YFTAEVNYTG
-2971 KIRRI
+2971 MKTLA
-2976 SYNSEHDIYDFK
+2976 YNKESNIYTQRASDFLSDITESK
-2988 PYQNDLQET
+2988 P
-2997 SDDFFVQ
+2997 DFFVQ
-3004 YYNGKTNIVYNFLYN
+3004 YFNSSSKRVYNFLYN
-3019 KIYSYTG
+3019 KTYSYAG
-3026 YADKDQLPNNIK
+3026 YYSKEQIPNNITLA
-3038 PQESETRN
+3038 QAGNERRN
-3046 RLTYGKDEQRNEYA
+3046 MLNFGLPEQKDEYS
-3060 YYSNNINTLIDTG
+3060 YYSNNINMFLDEYKDGGIYR
-3073 EINNAKWAVANT
+3073 AKWDMADNN
-3085 DAKKNDLAYSDIS
+3085 KKNEYAYSDITNV
-3098 HIRIE
+3098 RIK
-3103 PMTKTLANRKTSV
+3103 PITDTLKDRKTGTLTKV
-3116 LKTVSNQKLVELPLG
+3116 PNNKLTELPLG
-3131 GKFVNGGTKFFTLL
+3131 GKFKDGSSEKFFTLL
-3145 NLKEKIGNEYV
+3145 NLKEKVGNDYV
-3156 FKPSALNTDVV
+3156 FKPSVLNTDVV
-3167 VSRVT
+3167 VYRVT
-3172 VPLTITYENAH
+3172 VPIVITYENAY
-3183 RGASDSEK
+3183 RGVGDSEK

-3196 NVKYEINAR
+3196 NVTYEINAG
-3205 KNAATNGG
+3205 KNAVNNGG
-3213 VYNEKWEDL
+3213 VYNETWDDL
-3222 DLNADYRNL
+3222 DLDADYRNL
-3231 GIEFND
+3231 GVDFND
-3237 IFYNGVLT
+3237 IFFNNVLT
-3245 EYETLKGRCYIKP
+3245 KYELLKGRCFIKP